1 MPVCVKKIK
10 NKYRVVECDSNAI
23 AKNKSGTA
31 LDGGGHDSRQAA
43 LKQMRAVN
51 ASLEREGKI

>member
-10 NKYRVVECDSNAI
+10 DKYRVVECSDNSI
-23 AKNKSGTA
+23 ATHRSGTA
-31 LDGGGHDSRQAA
+31 IDGGGHDSRTEA

-51 ASLEREGKI
+51 ASLKREGKI

>member
-10 NKYRVVECDSNAI
+10 EKYRIVECDSNII
-23 AKNKSGTA
+23 AKNKGGNA
-31 LDGGGHDSRQAA
+31 LDGGGHESRQAA

>member
-10 NKYRVVECDSNAI
+10 NKYRIIEFDSNAI

-31 LDGGGHDSRQAA
+31 LDCGGHDSIQAA

-51 ASLEREGKI
+51 ASLESEGKI